1 MDSTQPLY
9 ERMRP
14 RSFDEIA
21 GQSHI
26 LGEGK
31 LLGSLLFSLQKRSL
45 EVVPSMIFWGP
56 PGTGKTTLA
65 RLIADSLD
73 VRMEQLSATSSGVKD
88 LREVIERGRARVALE
103 NKRLLLFVDEIHR
116 FNKSQQ
122 DALLPAI
129 EEGSIA
135 LVGATTENPSFS
147 LNRALLSRARVFELQ
162 PLGGEDLLQLLERS
176 LSDVNRGLGEHD
188 WSFEEGAKEWLIRLA
203 GGDAR
208 SLLNALEWLSLK
220 GHFHVSKEHVK
231 EALQASPGG
240 YDQDGDDRYLLISA
254 LHKSIRHS
262 DAQASLYYLA
272 RMLEAGE
279 DPVYLA
285 RRLMRVASEDVG
297 LADPAA
303 LTQAH
308 AAKEAVQLMGLPE
321 AELALAQATVYLAL
335 SPKSNALYSAYASAK
350 QAVFEKGPLQV
361 PLHLRNASNR
371 FLKDR
376 GYGEGYKY
384 DHDAPDSVA
393 RWEALPP
400 ELRGCKFYKP
410 KDRAY
415 ERELKKRME
424 YFRVRQDSE

>member
-1 MDSTQPLY
+1 MNSTEPLY

-14 RSFDEIA
+14 RTLDEVA
-21 GQSHI
+21 GQSHLI
-26 LGEGK
+26 GENK
-31 LLGSLLFSLQKRSL
+31 LLGSLLQSLQRGLL
-45 EVVPSMIFWGP
+45 EVIPSMIFWGP

-65 RLIADSLD
+65 RLIANSMG
-73 VRMEQLSATSSGVKD
+73 VHMEQLSATSSGVKD
-88 LREVIERGRARVALE
+88 LRELIEQGRVRVALE
-103 NKRLLLFVDEIHR
+103 RKRLLVFVDEIHR

-129 EEGSIA
+129 EEGSVTLI
-135 LVGATTENPSFS
+135 GATTENPSFS
-147 LNRALLSRARVFELQ
+147 LNRALLSRTRVFELK
-162 PLGGEDLLQLLERS
+162 PLEDQELLKLLERCVADAS
-176 LSDVNRGLGEHD
+176 RGVGEYD
-188 WSFEEGAKEWLIRLA
+188 WDFEEGTKELLIRLA

-220 GHFHVSKEHVK
+220 GHFQVTKEHVM

-240 YDQDGDDRYLLISA
+240 YDQSGDDRYLLISA

-279 DPVYLA
+279 DPLYLA
-285 RRLMRVASEDVG
+285 RRLLRVASEDVG

-335 SPKSNALYSAYASAK
+335 APKSNALYTAYAAAK
-350 QAVFEKGPLQV
+350 KAVFDKGPLQV
-361 PLHLRNASNR
+361 PLHLRNASNS
-371 FLKDR
+371 FLKKM

-393 RWEALPP
+393 RGEALPP
-400 ELRGCKFYKP
+400 ELKGAEFYKP
-410 KDRAY
+410 KDRAF

-424 YFRVRQDSE
+424 YFRIRQAAK